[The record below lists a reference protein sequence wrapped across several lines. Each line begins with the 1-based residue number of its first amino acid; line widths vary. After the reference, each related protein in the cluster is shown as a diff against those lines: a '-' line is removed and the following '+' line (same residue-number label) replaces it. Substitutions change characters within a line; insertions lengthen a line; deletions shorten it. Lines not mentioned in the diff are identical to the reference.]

1 MIEPAKVQGFV
12 FQVKDRGEIE
22 IETMEKVFD
31 PVAYVKRAFPEVR
44 KREVICVWAY

>member
-1 MIEPAKVQGFV
+1 MKGFV

-22 IETMEKVFD
+22 LETIEEVWD
-31 PVAYVKRAFPEVR
+31 PIAYVKGAFPEIR